1 MTILNSILP
10 TFAMIAMGSLMKRSG
25 LIDDAFRRTSDRIV
39 YFIFFPALLF
49 WKIGTPEADSGPSNS
64 NLIAAVICAVCCIAV
79 LSVVVAR
86 VTKMPNTFVGS
97 FFQASFRFN
106 TYIGIAVVLTPLGAQ
121 GVRDLAVIVGFTI
134 PCVNVLCVAI
144 LIWFSDRTYS
154 SGERLALA
162 VRAMLSNPLIWA
174 CASGVIYSHLKLGF
188 PPALDKT
195 LAMMAS
201 IAVPLALLS
210 IGASLTFAGFGE
222 YLRPAIL
229 SQLLKLIIF
238 PAVGYMLV
246 RAFGVTGPQFKV
258 AMLFFALPTSPHTY
272 ILSSQL
278 DSDLH
283 LASSAIVLSTL
294 LSVIALGVTL
304 LMF

>member
-1 MTILNSILP
+1 MSYLRPSVIDEQRLN
-10 TFAMIAMGSLMKRSG
+10 A
-25 LIDDAFRRTSDRIV
+25 
-39 YFIFFPALLF
+39 
-49 WKIGTPEADSGPSNS
+49 
-64 NLIAAVICAVCCIAV
+64 NLIAAVICAVCCLAV
-79 LSVVVAR
+79 LSVVAAR

-97 FFQASFRFN
+97 FCQASFRFN
-106 TYIGIAVVLTPLGAQ
+106 TYVGIAVVLTALGSE

-144 LIWFSDRTYS
+144 LIWFSGRTYS
-154 SGERLALA
+154 SGERHVLA

-210 IGASLTFAGFGE
+210 IGASLTFSRFGE

-229 SQLLKLIIF
+229 SQLLKLMIF
-238 PAVGYMLV
+238 PAVGYLLV